1 MRVSCIQTPTAL
13 DSVLCKVHSLINIYL
28 SCIDFISFSLWF
40 FFQLADSRLASR
52 AICERATHAWRKDG
66 DARVPQASAI
76 RGDYAARRLPSRG
89 RWHPS
94 PRYRRSCDWRRAAA
108 YARTLHAARHSVRA
122 SRFRLYRACFPP
134 PFFSHFTN
142 KIVVCAFFLASL
154 NFVVVRMF
162 TLFLTVV
169 LALSPL
175 KKLSFLLFVLM
186 SVMCV

>member
-13 DSVLCKVHSLINIYL
+13 DSVLCKVHSLINL
-28 SCIDFISFSLWF
+28 SRIDFTSFALWF
-40 FFQLADSRLASR
+40 FFQLSDSRLASR

-122 SRFRLYRACFPP
+122 SRLAVFFVFFFAFNKQNRCLCFISR
-134 PFFSHFTN
+134 FAEFCRCSHDH
-142 KIVVCAFFLASL
+142 IVPDCGSGSIAPQE
-154 NFVVVRMF
+154 VVVL
-162 TLFLTVV
+162 LFL
-169 LALSPL
+169 
-175 KKLSFLLFVLM
+175 LM
-186 SVMCV
+186 LVMCV

>member
-28 SCIDFISFSLWF
+28 SRIDFISFALLF

-122 SRFRLYRACFPP
+122 SRLSIRGCFFFL
-134 PFFSHFTN
+134 FFSSHLTN
-142 KIVVCAFFLASL
+142 KNRCLCFISRFAE
-154 NFVVVRMF
+154 FVVVRMI

-169 LALSPL
+169 RLYRPSRSCRFYCLY
-175 KKLSFLLFVLM
+175 
-186 SVMCV
+186 